1 MVVGVTSESWTTH
14 ATSVGYLLTDSRSER
29 GELEPVGPSA
39 FWKTSNDEQTTS
51 SLSDI
56 LPNGFMAYS
65 ALLEMDPDPEGDMDY
80 ATGDDDG
87 DDDDDPLDFDTI
99 EGELP
104 ALLLDAELGLLGVPI
119 EDEEDNGDD
128 TDDTAV

>member
-1 MVVGVTSESWTTH
+1 MQ
-14 ATSVGYLLTDSRSER
+14 SER

-39 FWKTSNDEQTTS
+39 FWKTSNDEQTS
-51 SLSDI
+51 STLSDI

-80 ATGDDDG
+80 ITADDDG
-87 DDDDDPLDFDTI
+87 DDDDEPLDFETI

-119 EDEEDNGDD
+119 EDDDEADGNGDD
-128 TDDTAV
+128 DADGTAS